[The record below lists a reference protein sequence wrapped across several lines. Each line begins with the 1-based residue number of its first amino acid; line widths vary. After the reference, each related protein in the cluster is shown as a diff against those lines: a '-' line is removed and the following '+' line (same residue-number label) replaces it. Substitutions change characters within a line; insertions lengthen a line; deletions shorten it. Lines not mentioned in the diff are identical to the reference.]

1 MNELYFFLDIF
12 VIIVFV
18 FLALKLNK
26 NYLIALIII
35 QSLIANLFVVKQIT
49 LFNQMV
55 TASDIFIVGIILS
68 ENLLQEYFGKKEAR
82 KAIFLSFFSLLFF
95 LVVSKIH
102 MLYIPNK
109 FDNTNEAFRFILKNN
124 IRIILSSIFVFFL
137 VQRVDIFIFGFLKK
151 IFNERFLSFRLFLS
165 NVLSQLI
172 DTVLFS
178 FIALYGVMGK
188 IFDVMLFSFLIKV
201 IIISIIAPFM
211 SFTKKI
217 IRKENLSV

>member
-1 MNELYFFLDIF
+1 MNEIYFFLDIL

-26 NYLIALIII
+26 NYLIALIVV

-82 KAIFLSFFSLLFF
+82 KAIYLSFFTLLFF
-95 LVVSKIH
+95 LIVSKIH

-109 FDNTNEAFRFILKNN
+109 FDIANEAFRVILKNN
-124 IRIILSSIFVFFL
+124 LRIILSSIFVFFL
-137 VQRVDIFIFGFLKK
+137 VQRVDIFIFSFFKK
-151 IFNERFLSFRLFLS
+151 IFNERYLSLRLFLS
-165 NVLSQLI
+165 NSLSQLI

-178 FIALYGVMGK
+178 FIALYGVIGK
-188 IFDVMLFSFLIKV
+188 IYDVMLFSFLIK
-201 IIISIIAPFM
+201 IIVISIIAPFM

-217 IRKENLSV
+217 IKKERLSV